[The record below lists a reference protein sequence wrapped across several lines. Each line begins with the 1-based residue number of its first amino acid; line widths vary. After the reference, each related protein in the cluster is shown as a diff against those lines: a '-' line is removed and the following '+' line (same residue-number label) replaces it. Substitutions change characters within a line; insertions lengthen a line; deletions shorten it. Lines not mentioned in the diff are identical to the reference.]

1 MGVVNTTQIHIRRK
15 IVEKR
20 KLGFSDL
27 ELTKIG
33 LGTWAIGGGN
43 WSFGWG
49 PQDEKESINAIH
61 RALDLGI
68 NWIDT
73 AAAYGLGNSERV
85 IAKALAGKRDQVTL
99 ATKCGLVWEE
109 GDRDVQNVLDAKSI
123 RREAENSLK
132 RLKTDVIDL
141 YQIHWPVPDEK
152 IEEAWGAIADL
163 IQEGKVR
170 YGGVSNFS
178 VEQIKRV
185 QPIHPVASL
194 QPPYSMLDRGVEKD
208 LLSFCADNQIG
219 VIAYSPMYS
228 GLLTG
233 KYDQERIDQLDKNDW
248 RKRDQE
254 FNPPNLSANLKLVDK
269 LGSIAESHGRTLP
282 QLAIAWVLRRPE
294 MTAAIVGARRP
305 SQIEGTA
312 PAAYWE
318 LSEEVIAEIDQLL
331 LERDQAVEREKIA

>member
-1 MGVVNTTQIHIRRK
+1 M
-15 IVEKR
+15 EKR

-49 PQDEKESINAIH
+49 PQDERESINAIH

-109 GDRDVQNVLDAKSI
+109 GDWDVKNVLDAASI
-123 RREAENSLK
+123 RQEAENSLK
-132 RLKTDVIDL
+132 RLDIEVIDL

-163 IQEGKVR
+163 IKEGKVR

-178 VEQIKRV
+178 VDQIKRV
-185 QPIHPVASL
+185 QAIHPVASL
-194 QPPYSMLDRGVEKD
+194 QPPYSMLDRGVEDD
-208 LLSFCADNQIG
+208 LLSYCQKNQIG

-233 KYDQERIDQLDKNDW
+233 KYDRKRIEALDQNDW
-248 RKRDQE
+248 RKRDPEFQE
-254 FNPPNLSANLKLVDK
+254 PNLSANLELVDH
-269 LGSIAESHGRTLP
+269 LSAIAEAHDRTLP
-282 QLAIAWVLRRPE
+282 QLAITWVLRRPE
-294 MTAAIVGARRP
+294 VTAAIVGARRP
-305 SQIEGTA
+305 SQIEGTV
-312 PAAYWE
+312 PAAN
-318 LSEEVIAEIDQLL
+318 LGSIQRNHR
-331 LERDQAVEREKIA
+331 RDRPVD

>member
-1 MGVVNTTQIHIRRK
+1 M
-15 IVEKR
+15 EKR

-49 PQDEKESINAIH
+49 PQDERESINAIH

-109 GDRDVQNVLDAKSI
+109 GDWGVKNVLDAKSI

-132 RLKTDVIDL
+132 RLDIEVIDL

-163 IQEGKVR
+163 IKEGKIR

-178 VEQIKRV
+178 VDQIQRV
-185 QPIHPVASL
+185 QAIHPVASL
-194 QPPYSMLDRGVEKD
+194 QPPYSMLERGVEDD
-208 LLSFCADNQIG
+208 LLSYCQENQIG

-233 KYDQERIDQLDKNDW
+233 KYDRKRIEALDKNDW

-254 FNPPNLSANLKLVDK
+254 FQEPNLSANLELVDH
-269 LGSIAESHGRTLP
+269 LSAIAEAHDRTLP

-294 MTAAIVGARRP
+294 VTAAIVGARRP
-305 SQIEGTA
+305 SQIEGTI
-312 PAAYWE
+312 PAATWD
-318 LSEEVIAEIDQLL
+318 LSQDTIAEIDHLIE
-331 LERDQAVEREKIA
+331 ERDQRIEREVV